1 MTSTIEINAMSPTEE
16 QMKAFLALPDSP
28 VVMVNLL
35 KFKADGGAQE
45 YAKYG
50 VAIQPCL
57 A

>member
-1 MTSTIEINAMSPTEE
+1 MTSGIEINAMSPTEE

-45 YAKYG
+45 YAE
-50 VAIQPCL
+50 
-57 A
+57 